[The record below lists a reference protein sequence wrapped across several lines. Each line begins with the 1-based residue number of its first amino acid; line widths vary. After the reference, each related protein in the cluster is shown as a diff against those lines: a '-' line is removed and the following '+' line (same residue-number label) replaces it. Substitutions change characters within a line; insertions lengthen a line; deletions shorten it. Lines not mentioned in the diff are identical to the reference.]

1 MPLVAHK
8 FACVDGS
15 TAYLELRF
23 ETLIRKLLQD
33 GFQNVI
39 MVFDG
44 AKTPLKD
51 RERSD
56 RSAQRQKTQD
66 KISDE
71 SHVLMIVEN
80 SDFGK
85 YPSKQD

>member
-1 MPLVAHK
+1 MPLIAHK

-15 TAYLELRF
+15 TASLELRF
-23 ETLIRKLLQD
+23 ETLLRKLAQD
-33 GFQNVI
+33 GFSKIV

-51 RERSD
+51 RERLD
-56 RSAQRQKTQD
+56 RQAQRQKTQD
-66 KISDE
+66 KLTDGT
-71 SHVLMIVEN
+71 HVFMIVEN